1 MYALLCAHLLA
12 RVYAVLPENP
22 KWPVDAGIYTV
33 FLVTIV
39 YGKSG
44 KLILERSMSMTYMST

>member
-1 MYALLCAHLLA
+1 
-12 RVYAVLPENP
+12 VYAVLPENP